1 VFGQNMTKY
10 NPAPS
15 PSGHLLL
22 SGPPTLNDI
31 HQIFP
36 RHLLFEAIRRL
47 LVARAFPSCIVF
59 PDEGMSLLGEV
70 APLIAPLLGE
80 QALFRL
86 TSSSKELRALHNMP
100 LDLTG
105 KCACA
110 SEALRVARVHHTRF
124 HIPAFT
130 VNRCSQADWE
140 QLCAL
145 PGLVSLTVKGSR
157 RNPTVSQM
165 PPGPVSALSRG
176 ALLSLPQSRSIVSLR
191 LLEYAGALVRDLS
204 HATLCVAL
212 ETLVLHGCAALTDVA
227 PLAAAPRLRC
237 LELRK
242 ATALTDLAPLC
253 CGAAC
258 WRLARLGLQGC
269 RLLRDVASLGA
280 LRALEEVRRTCMR

>member
-1 VFGQNMTKY
+1 MTKY

-212 ETLVLHGCAALTDVA
+212 ETLVLHGCAA
-227 PLAAAPRLRC
+227 R
-237 LELRK
+237 
-242 ATALTDLAPLC
+242 
-253 CGAAC
+253 GAAVGEVF
-258 WRLARLGLQGC
+258 AVA
-269 RLLRDVASLGA
+269 DVCAA
-280 LRALEEVRRTCMR
+280 LRVRWGAPEAG

>member
-1 VFGQNMTKY
+1 M
-10 NPAPS
+10 
-15 PSGHLLL
+15 
-22 SGPPTLNDI
+22 
-31 HQIFP
+31 
-36 RHLLFEAIRRL
+36 
-47 LVARAFPSCIVF
+47 VARAFPSCIVF